1 MKVRKLVLSVIIV
14 FSHYSF
20 LLAHSGR
27 TDSDGGHFNRKTG
40 EYHYHNSGEKDND
53 SGKTIVLVISGIFVI
68 CATIYNLGD
77 KDKRN

>member
-1 MKVRKLVLSVIIV
+1 MNVRKLFFIGIIV
-14 FSHYSF
+14 FSHCSF

-27 TDSDGGHFNRKTG
+27 TDNYGGHFNRKTG

-53 SGKTIVLVISGIFVI
+53 SGKTVILVISGIFII
-68 CATIYNLGD
+68 CAIIYNLGD